1 MFIRTIYVSR
11 LWILWVQ
18 ELHGKWKIPILLSI
32 FSKKQMNAWMHVE
45 NRREPSTAQ
54 RKNYQH
60 CQRLFLFKQE
70 STIFTLRSPLFLL
83 QTTSGATSKIIR
95 KIYCLNDKQSIFT
108 IPSPTLIFYRILQH
122 LLGGSAKDD
131 SLIKQTHHCCSKM
144 KNKWLS
150 GTKQYNRIM
159 RNIKVMLF
167 GLRKVWK
174 RNQR

>member
-1 MFIRTIYVSR
+1 MYNC
-11 LWILWVQ
+11 LCVQ
-18 ELHGKWKIPILLSI
+18 FMLAGFGFFGFRSYMESEKYPYCYLS
-32 FSKKQMNAWMHVE
+32 SVKKQMNAWMHVE

-108 IPSPTLIFYRILQH
+108 IPSPTLIFYKILQH

-144 KNKWLS
+144 KNK
-150 GTKQYNRIM
+150 
-159 RNIKVMLF
+159 
-167 GLRKVWK
+167 
-174 RNQR
+174 

>member
-1 MFIRTIYVSR
+1 MDAC
-11 LWILWVQ
+11 WKQ
-18 ELHGKWKIPILLSI
+18 EGAFHGSAQKLPTLSEA
-32 FSKKQMNAWMHVE
+32 F
-45 NRREPSTAQ
+45 
-54 RKNYQH
+54 
-60 CQRLFLFKQE
+60 FFKQE

-108 IPSPTLIFYRILQH
+108 IPSPTLIFYKILQH

-150 GTKQYNRIM
+150 GTKQFNRII
-159 RNIKVMLF
+159 RNTKVMLF
-167 GLRKVWK
+167 GLCKVSK